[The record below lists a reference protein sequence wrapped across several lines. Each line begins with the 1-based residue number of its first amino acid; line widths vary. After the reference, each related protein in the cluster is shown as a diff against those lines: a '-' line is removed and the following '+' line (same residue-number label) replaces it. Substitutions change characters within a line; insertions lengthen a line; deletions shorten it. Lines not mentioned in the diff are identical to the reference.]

1 MASQTARTL
10 RPEAE
15 VAHYRIVSPLAAGG
29 MGEVYLAEDRKLQRR
44 VAIKILPPE
53 LVRDED
59 RIRRFELE
67 ARSASQLNHPNIVTI
82 YEIGN
87 EPVRME
93 GEPDSDP
100 VRYIAMELV
109 SGRTLASLIHEEKTD
124 LRTLVGYLAQA
135 ADGLAKAHAA
145 GIVHRDLK
153 PANIMV
159 SADGFTKV
167 LDFGLAKLTEARD
180 SGSDLSGA
188 PTVESAGSA
197 AGSVV
202 GTVGYMSP
210 EQVLGRAVDH
220 RSDVFSFGCVLYEAA
235 TRKRPFEAATAV
247 ETMHRI
253 LNEKPVPV
261 EDLNPKSPV
270 ELRRIIRR
278 CLAKAPDQR
287 VQSVKDLALQLRE
300 IVEEWD
306 SLPTS
311 ASSAAPPSSAGV
323 AAPARRAR
331 PLVVVAVAAGVLA
344 VVAAFAFGLYGLR
357 GRGERVEPAGAF
369 ESMRMSTQT
378 SRGDVSDAALS
389 RDGRYLAYLHGRA
402 GLTGL
407 RVRQVA
413 TGSDVEVLAPSDAG
427 LSNVAFSPD
436 GNYVYY
442 LARRPEDRRYQAL
455 FVVPSLGGAP
465 REKLFDV
472 DSKPTFSPDGRR
484 LACWRG
490 VPQKQESLLVVFDL
504 ESSGEKVLATLGSA
518 EPVLGSPAWSPDGL
532 TIATLS
538 PSPPP
543 ALGTRVHLFD
553 AATGARRPPLELPGL
568 FLSSVAWLADGRGL
582 VGTGL
587 TPNGVF
593 QQQVFLVGFP
603 DGRVQRV
610 TNDFHAYTEAS
621 VSAGEEAIAA
631 VRTSRLANLWIAD
644 ASGGGARKLTS
655 VTSPERSSWSM
666 AVAGPETV
674 VYESQV
680 DETLRIW
687 SVDAAGGEPRALTA
701 DSTHTFNVMA
711 APGVVL
717 FDRLEESGVHVWRMA
732 PDGTGRRQV
741 TSGTGEQLRN
751 LSPDGR
757 FAAFER
763 WEAEGVVEVADLETG
778 QVSKLVEGARNVFG
792 FSPDSK
798 RFLVMRLEPDEKG
811 EPRPVRRAYPVVGG
825 GAPALMP
832 GPADALGYVWA
843 PDSRGLSFRRRS
855 DPAWNV
861 WRQGENESEPVQVTR
876 FTEGRLMGHWWSPD
890 GRKIAVT
897 LRTREGV
904 DVWVT
909 EADGTRPVRATK
921 FPELETFAVRW
932 MPDSRRLVVSAGTQT
947 RDAVLV
953 RGFR

>member
-1 MASQTARTL
+1 MANQAARTL

-15 VAHYRIVSPLAAGG
+15 IAHYRIVAPLAAGG
-29 MGEVYLAEDRKLQRR
+29 MGEVYLAEDLSLQRR

-53 LVRDED
+53 LVKDED

-82 YEIGN
+82 YEIGS
-87 EPVRME
+87 EPVRMA

-100 VRYIAMELV
+100 VRYITMELV
-109 SGRTLASLIHEEKTD
+109 SGRTLASLIHEERTD
-124 LRTLVGYLAQA
+124 LKTLVGYLAQA

-159 SADGFTKV
+159 SSDGFTKV

-180 SGSDLSGA
+180 RGSDLSGA
-188 PTVESAGSA
+188 PTVEAPGSA

-210 EQVLGRAVDH
+210 EQVLGRPVDH

-235 TRKRPFEAATAV
+235 TRRRPFEAATGV

-253 LNEKPVPV
+253 LNEKPAPV
-261 EDLNPKSPV
+261 EELNPKVPV
-270 ELRRIIRR
+270 ELRRVIRR

-300 IVEEWD
+300 IVEDWD

-311 ASSAAPPSSAGV
+311 ASSAAPASAV
-323 AAPARRAR
+323 AAPARRPR
-331 PLVVVAVAAGVLA
+331 PLVLVAAGAGVL
-344 VVAAFAFGLYGLR
+344 VVAAALAFGLR
-357 GRGERVEPAGAF
+357 GRGGQGESPAQNGAF
-369 ESMRMSTQT
+369 QSMRMSTQT
-378 SRGDVSDAALS
+378 SRGDVYDAALS
-389 RDGRYLAYLHGRA
+389 RDGRYLAYLHGRG

-413 TGSDVEVLAPSDAG
+413 TGSDVEVLAPSEAG
-427 LSNVAFSPD
+427 LANLTFSPD

-442 LARRPEDRRYQAL
+442 LARKPEDRRYQAL

-465 REKLFDV
+465 RERLFDV
-472 DSKPTFSPDGRR
+472 DSKATFSPDGKR

-490 VPQKQESLLVVFDL
+490 VPQKRENLLVVFDL
-504 ESSGEKVLATLGSA
+504 ETSEEKILATLGSA

-532 TIATLS
+532 TIATSS

-543 ALGTRVHLFD
+543 GLGTRIHLFD
-553 AATGARRPPLELPGL
+553 AATGARRPPLELPDL
-568 FLSSVAWLADGRGL
+568 FISSLAWLADGRGL

-587 TPNGVF
+587 TPKGVF
-593 QQQVFLVGFP
+593 QGQVFLVGFP

-610 TNDFHAYTEAS
+610 TNDFYAYSEAS
-621 VSAGEEAIAA
+621 VSSGEEAIAA
-631 VRTSRLANLWIAD
+631 VRTSRLANRWIAD

-674 VYESQV
+674 VYESPV

-687 SVDAAGGEPRALTA
+687 AVDAVGGEPRALTA

-711 APGVVL
+711 APGVVA
-717 FDRLEESGVHVWRMA
+717 FDRLDESGVHIWRMA

-741 TSGTGEQLRN
+741 TSGNGEQLRN

-757 FAAFER
+757 LAAFER
-763 WEAEGVVEVADLETG
+763 WEAEGVVQVADLETG
-778 QVSKLVEGARNVFG
+778 EVSKLVEGASNVFG
-792 FSPDSK
+792 FSPDSN
-798 RFLVMRLEPDEKG
+798 RYLVSRLEPDEKG
-811 EPRPVRRAYPVVGG
+811 EPRPVRRAFPVVGG
-825 GAPALMP
+825 GTPAVMP
-832 GPADALGYVWA
+832 GPADALGFVWA

-861 WRQGENESEPVQVTR
+861 WRQGEDESEPVQVTR

-890 GRKIAVT
+890 GRKLAVT

-904 DVWVT
+904 DLWVT
-909 EADGTRPVRATK
+909 EADGTRPVRATN

-947 RDAVLV
+947 RDAVLI

>member
-167 LDFGLAKLTEARD
+167 LDFGLAKL
-180 SGSDLSGA
+180 
-188 PTVESAGSA
+188 
-197 AGSVV
+197 
-202 GTVGYMSP
+202 SP

-543 ALGTRVHLFD
+543 ALGTRIHLFD

-603 DGRVQRV
+603 DGRVQP
-610 TNDFHAYTEAS
+610 
-621 VSAGEEAIAA
+621 
-631 VRTSRLANLWIAD
+631 
-644 ASGGGARKLTS
+644 GGGARKLTS

-811 EPRPVRRAYPVVGG
+811 EPRPVRRAYPVAGG
-825 GAPALMP
+825 GAPAAMP
-832 GPADALGYVWA
+832 GPADALGFVWA

-861 WRQGENESEPVQVTR
+861 WRQGESDSEPVQVTR

-921 FPELETFAVRW
+921 FPELEIFAVRW

-947 RDAVLV
+947 RDAVLI

>member
-1 MASQTARTL
+1 MANQTARTL

-29 MGEVYLAEDRKLQRR
+29 MGEVYLAEDLKLQRR

-53 LVRDED
+53 LVTDED

-82 YEIGN
+82 YEIGS
-87 EPVRME
+87 EPVRMA

-109 SGRTLASLIHEEKTD
+109 TGRTLASLIHEEKVD
-124 LRTLVGYLAQA
+124 LRTLAGYLAQA

-167 LDFGLAKLTEARD
+167 LDFGLAKLTESRERGA
-180 SGSDLSGA
+180 DLSGA
-188 PTVESAGSA
+188 PTMESPGSA

-210 EQVLGRAVDH
+210 EQVLGRPVDH
-220 RSDVFSFGCVLYEAA
+220 RSDVFSLGCVLYEAA
-235 TRKRPFEAATAV
+235 TRRRPFEAATGV

-253 LNEKPVPV
+253 LNEKPVAV
-261 EDLNPKSPV
+261 EELNPKVPV

-300 IVEEWD
+300 IVEEYD

-311 ASSAAPPSSAGV
+311 ASSAAPGSAV
-323 AAPARRAR
+323 AAPARRTR
-331 PLVVVAVAAGVLA
+331 PLFLVAAGAGGLVI
-344 VVAAFAFGLYGLR
+344 VAALAFGLR
-357 GRGERVEPAGAF
+357 GRGGQGESSGQTGAF
-369 ESMRMSTQT
+369 QSMRMSTQT
-378 SRGDVSDAALS
+378 SRGDVYDAALS

-413 TGSDVEVLAPSDAG
+413 TGSDVEVVAPSEAG
-427 LSNVAFSPD
+427 LSRVAFSPD

-442 LARRPEDRRYQAL
+442 LARKPEDRRYQAL
-455 FVVPSLGGAP
+455 FAVPSLGGTP
-465 REKLFDV
+465 RERLFDV
-472 DSKPTFSPDGRR
+472 DSKPTFSPDGKR

-490 VPQKQESLLVVFDL
+490 VPQNKEDLLVVFDL
-504 ESSGEKVLATLGSA
+504 EASQEKVLATLGSA
-518 EPVLGSPAWSPDGL
+518 DLVLGSPAWSPDGL
-532 TIATLS
+532 TIAALG

-543 ALGTRVHLFD
+543 GLGTRIHLFD
-553 AATGARRPPLELPGL
+553 AATGARRPPLELPDL
-568 FLSSVAWLADGRGL
+568 FLSSVAWLADGRSL
-582 VGTGL
+582 VGTAV
-587 TPNGVF
+587 TPKGVF
-593 QQQVFLVGFP
+593 QGQVFLVGFP

-610 TNDFHAYTEAS
+610 TNDFNDYTEAS
-621 VSAGEEAIAA
+621 VSGGEEAIAA

-644 ASGGGARKLTS
+644 ASGTAARKLTS
-655 VTSPERSSWSM
+655 VTSPERSSWTI

-674 VYESQV
+674 VYESPV
-680 DETLRIW
+680 EETLRIW
-687 SVDAAGGEPRALTA
+687 AVDAAGGEPRTLTA

-711 APGVVL
+711 APGIVV
-717 FDRLEESGVHVWRMA
+717 FDRLDDGGVHVWRMA
-732 PDGTGRRQV
+732 PDGTGRRQL
-741 TSGTGEQLRN
+741 TSGTGEQLRH
-751 LSPDGR
+751 LSSDGR

-763 WEAEGVVEVADLETG
+763 WEAEGVVHILDLETG
-778 QVSKLVEGARNVFG
+778 ETSKLVEGAANVFG
-792 FSPDSK
+792 FSPDSRRYLVA
-798 RFLVMRLEPDEKG
+798 RFEPDENG
-811 EPRPVRRAYPVVGG
+811 QPRTVRLAFPVVGG
-825 GAPALMP
+825 GAPTKMP
-832 GPADALGYVWA
+832 GPDDALGYVWA

-861 WRQGENESEPVQVTR
+861 WRQGEGENAPVQVTR
-876 FTEGRLMGHWWSPD
+876 FTEGRLMGHFWSPD
-890 GRKIAVT
+890 GRKLAVT

-904 DVWVT
+904 DLWVT
-909 EADGTRPVRATK
+909 EADGTNPVRATK
-921 FPELETFAVRW
+921 FPELETFSVRW

-947 RDAVLV
+947 RDAVLI